1 MKFTEQLENLFV
13 KEEEVPAEH
22 RLPGEI
28 HQKEYL
34 TNGEMLQ
41 WDGPVH
47 EVYSPICFHTTEGLK
62 RKLIGTY
69 PRRMADYER
78 AGAH

>member
-1 MKFTEQLENLFV
+1 MKFTEQLENIFV

-41 WDGPVH
+41 WTGAVH
-47 EVYSPICFHTTEGLK
+47 EVYSPILFSNS
-62 RKLIGTY
+62 
-69 PRRMADYER
+69 RRIKKKINWHLPCMY
-78 AGAH
+78 GNGSNGCP

>member
-13 KEEEVPAEH
+13 EENEVPAEH

-34 TNGEMLQ
+34 TNDRLM
-41 WDGPVH
+41 
-47 EVYSPICFHTTEGLK
+47 
-62 RKLIGTY
+62 
-69 PRRMADYER
+69 
-78 AGAH
+78 